1 LEFATSEPAKDIKM
15 PSHLI
20 DTPAAG
26 GKDGRLYVA
35 FELSKAKWLI
45 GTVLSG
51 ESKLS
56 RHTVDGGD
64 TTELRELLSK
74 KRALAA
80 KKLGRPVRVVSCYEA
95 GFDGFWLDRWLAD
108 EGIDNRVLDPSSI
121 EMPRRARQ
129 AKTDRLDLER
139 LMRVLIRHDGGEPR
153 VCSVVHAPSPEQ
165 EDARRLSRERE
176 RLIGERTAH
185 GNRIKGLLHHQGV
198 RNLEPRRR
206 DFLEKLA
213 AARTGDGHALLPKLV
228 GEIKREHARLVL
240 VGEQIAEVESQMEA
254 ERTTAAPDSRARQVN
269 HLVELK
275 SIGPV
280 GGETLVNEVFWR
292 DFQNRRQVGAYFGLV
307 GTPFASG
314 QSLREQG
321 ISKSGNGR
329 ARTLAIELSW
339 LWQRYQPGSA
349 LSLWF
354 KQRVGDQKGRVR
366 RIAIVAMA
374 RKLMVALWRYLTLG
388 LVPEGAILRAAEP
401 AGC

>member
-1 LEFATSEPAKDIKM
+1 MS
-15 PSHLI
+15 SHRI
-20 DTPAAG
+20 DTLAAG
-26 GKDGRLYVA
+26 DKDATLYVA
-35 FELSKAKWLI
+35 FELSKSKWLI
-45 GTVLSG
+45 GIVVSG
-51 ESKLS
+51 ESKMS
-56 RHTVDGGD
+56 RHQVAGGD
-64 TTELRELLSK
+64 IVAVLQLISK
-74 KRALAA
+74 KRASAE

-95 GFDGFWLDRWLAD
+95 GYDGFWLDRWLCD
-108 EGIDNRVLDPSSI
+108 QGIANRVLDPSSI

-139 LMRVLIRHDGGEPR
+139 LMRVLIRYEGGEPR
-153 VCSVVHAPSPEQ
+153 VCSVVHPPSPEQ

-185 GNRIKGLLHHQGV
+185 GNRIKGLLHCQGV
-198 RNLEPRRR
+198 REMQPRRK
-206 DFLEKLA
+206 DFLEQLA
-213 AARTGDGHALLPKLV
+213 EARTGDGRALPAKLV
-228 GEIKREHARLVL
+228 AEIKREHARLL
-240 VGEQIAEVESQMEA
+240 QVGEQLAEIEA
-254 ERTTAAPDSRARQVN
+254 EMQAERVAAAPDSRARQVN
-269 HLVELK
+269 HLIGLK

-307 GTPFASG
+307 GTPFDSG
-314 QSLREQG
+314 QSSREQG

-339 LWQRYQPGSA
+339 LWLRHQPGSA

-354 KQRVGDQKGRVR
+354 QQRVGDQKGRVR

-374 RKLMVALWRYLTLG
+374 RKLMVALWRFLTLG
-388 LVPEGAILRAAEP
+388 LVPEGASLRAAAP